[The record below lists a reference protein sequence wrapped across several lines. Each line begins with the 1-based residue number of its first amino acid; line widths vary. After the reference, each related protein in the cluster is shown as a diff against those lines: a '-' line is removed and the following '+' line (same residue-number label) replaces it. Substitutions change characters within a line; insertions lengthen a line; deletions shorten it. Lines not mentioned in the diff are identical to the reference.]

1 MGLFGNKKEVYGIPG
16 YYECERPKD
25 DPPKIGSA
33 DDEFTF
39 GGLNMERPEKKEE
52 EEESSFVFGPVEE
65 LDKTA
70 KELPAFDSADEKSAT
85 ETVRETD
92 YNEEVNE
99 MSDSKN
105 YPETNKGNLRLAYRY
120 WPADPQNVVGDNKWQ
135 FAEDEASAK
144 QAGANYEPVW
154 VWDRG
159 NGARITFKDMLTPD
173 EIRLYTP

>member
-1 MGLFGNKKEVYGIPG
+1 MGLFRNKKDVYGIPG
-16 YYECERPKD
+16 YYEYERPTGD
-25 DPPKIGSA
+25 SSKIGPA
-33 DDEFTF
+33 DGSD
-39 GGLNMERPEKKEE
+39 
-52 EEESSFVFGPVEE
+52 FVFGGVIEE
-65 LDKTA
+65 RPDKEKEEPQSAFEPIEEPGETA
-70 KELPAFDSADEKSAT
+70 KELPAFESVDEKSTA
-85 ETVRETD
+85 ETAGETD

-99 MSDSKN
+99 MNDSKN

-120 WPADPQNVVGDNKWQ
+120 WPADPQNVTGDNKWQ

-173 EIRLYTP
+173 EIRLYAP

>member
-1 MGLFGNKKEVYGIPG
+1 MGLFGNKKEVYGIEG
-16 YYECERPKD
+16 YYECDKPVDGPMTVRPAND
-25 DPPKIGSA
+25 D
-33 DDEFTF
+33 FTF
-39 GGLNMERPEKKEE
+39 GDVAMERPIKKKEE
-52 EEESSFVFGPVEE
+52 SPFIFGPIEE
-65 LDKTA
+65 QGKTV
-70 KELPAFDSADEKSAT
+70 KELPAVDSVDEKSNT
-85 ETVRETD
+85 ETVEETD

-105 YPETNKGNLRLAYRY
+105 YPETNKGNLKLAYRY
-120 WPADPQNVVGDNKWQ
+120 WPADPQNVTGDNKWQ

-173 EIRLYTP
+173 EIRLYAP